1 VAVQRRGPAKPAA
14 EPIAVV
20 GMACRLP
27 QAAGVAEFWDL
38 IREGRDAIVEVPRD
52 RFDVDAYY
60 SAQPATPGRI
70 SSRWGGFVEHIAD
83 FDAAFFGVS
92 PREAAHLDPQQRLLL
107 ETAWEAIQDA
117 GWVPDERTAARTG
130 VFVGQLSGN
139 YWDLLRGAGA
149 LDIYANVG
157 TSRASQAARL
167 CYAFDL
173 RGPSVSVDAASS
185 SSLVAVHL
193 ACQSLRSGESEVA
206 LAGGVNVI
214 LQPDETVTF
223 SQADMLAADGRCKF
237 ASADADGFVRSEG
250 VGILVLKPLSL
261 ARRDGDLVRAL
272 IHGSAVRTDG
282 QASGALMTP
291 AEDGQILTLR
301 AAYAGAGLDPARVDY
316 VEAHGTGT
324 RIGDKVE
331 LTALTAVL
339 GEGRPADRPLLV
351 GSVKTN
357 IGHTESA
364 AGVAGLI
371 KTVLCLEHRL
381 IPGSLHGTVPTE
393 AVDWAKAPITVPQR
407 ETPWPARTGPALAG
421 VSSFGLSGTNA
432 HCVVGEYV
440 PEPTPAAEPAAATP
454 GRPRLLTLSARDPRA
469 LRELATRYATRLDAL
484 DPADPAALRDL
495 CHSAATR
502 RAHLRHRL
510 TAVGNDA
517 PQLAAKLRAFVAEEA
532 VTGLGS
538 SEPLPEGPPA
548 VVFVFPGQGSQWIGM
563 GRDLIARSSVFRET
577 IEACAVAISAET
589 GWSLFDVLEGRHP
602 LEGADVIQPTIWAM
616 EIGLAA
622 LWRSWGV
629 HPDYVLGHSM
639 GESAAAYVAG
649 ALTLPESAAV
659 ICRRSALALT
669 VSGAGAMA
677 SVELTAEQAAQEI
690 SEVRDVVSIAAINS
704 PTSTVLSGDPLV
716 LKELV
721 ARLEARDVFGR
732 MIQVDFASHSPQ
744 MDVLTDPLIRG
755 LDALAP
761 QAGTVPVYSTVL
773 GEPIDGSTM
782 DATYW
787 ARNLREP
794 VGFGPAVA
802 KLIEQGPVVFIEMSP
817 HPILLNGIGEYLA
830 ATEARGHAVPSLRR
844 DEPELATVLD
854 ALGAAHRHGVRVDW
868 QAVEE
873 PGARAVRLPAY
884 PWQRKRYW
892 FADNA
897 APKPAEPAAIDTP
910 DLDTLIYKIEWH
922 PVERAQTAAPNG
934 YRLVFRGS
942 DAVGHD
948 LVATSPWPTATVIPG
963 PAFERIAAGE
973 YRIDPGSPEDYRRL
987 LAALREDLPGQP
999 CAGIVHLWSLETAGV
1014 ADPGIADLEAAVRLG
1029 CGSALLLAQALEDAR
1044 PEPAPRLWLVT
1055 RGAQAADDPND
1066 VGADPAQAALWGFG
1080 RTLAEE
1086 LPELAV
1092 TLLDLPAH
1100 PVTHEL
1106 LRELADDDRSEN
1118 QLALRGGRRLAARLV
1133 RHAATAGNTA
1143 SPSHALAAHLPG
1155 KPGLHEVA
1163 SAALS
1168 GEPGLYGVDSARV
1181 ASADPSGA
1189 PGPHEVDVAPSH
1201 IGLPGR
1207 DSGWTGGVGQCSG
1220 RITAVGSAVAG
1231 LAPGDEVLALVPG
1244 RLRSGALPAR
1254 VRTEAGLAVRRPS
1267 TVSAREAATLPLAFL
1282 TAYHGLCEVGGLG
1295 EGESVLIDEAAD
1307 SVGLA
1312 AVQLARWR
1320 RARVYAS
1327 AADPG
1332 DRAYLRMLGVEGIVG
1347 APAPGFADE
1356 LPPRRL
1362 GEGFD
1367 VIVTRAGSGEL
1378 DACLAALA
1386 PGGRLVVVGEAGTT
1400 GLTPPAVPGNRSIA
1414 VVDPAELLVRQ
1425 SRRAYVALREA
1436 VNLAGAGLV
1445 GPLPH
1450 VQIEA
1455 APGTAVPTQAAHTT
1469 TVVALHQNPVTP
1481 TRAVHMT
1488 THMTTVVVLDQN
1500 TVTPARGAVS
1510 VRGDGTYV
1518 VTGGLGALGRL
1529 TVQWLVD
1536 HGARDVLILGRS
1548 SLSSDSPDA
1557 AKVEAVGRWERAGIR
1572 IDYRSLDAA
1581 DAAGIRQVLDERRRA
1596 GSPPVRGA
1604 VHAAGIVRY
1613 LSVGE
1618 MTSRELDELLRV
1630 KLIGGWALHEALR
1643 DEPVDFFVLYSSL
1656 AALMRSPRM
1665 AGYAAANAAL
1675 DALAAYRRARG
1686 LSALSIG
1693 WGVWG
1698 EVGMAAEYE
1707 RESGRPFA
1715 RDGMSAFSPKLGI
1728 AALERLVAED
1738 ATHAVVLAADWPR
1751 WAAANEDAAVDPLL
1765 RELVAA
1771 APTRGGGSPAVEPG
1785 AVATPEPAR
1794 SGASVS
1800 AQSTTSASARSAVSA
1815 PARSAASALEP
1826 SAASAPA
1833 IPEPAV
1839 APIPIVIP
1847 IPAPAPATAATPDPV
1862 APADSSPEEIS
1873 AFIATEVARVLGLS
1887 VQTLDRREPLQG
1899 QGLDSL
1905 MAAEVRRGV
1914 KRRFGVL
1921 IPLTKLLRGH
1931 SVDDLA
1937 GEVAKGL
1944 APVAG

>member
-1 VAVQRRGPAKPAA
+1 
-14 EPIAVV
+14 
-20 GMACRLP
+20 MACRFP
-27 QAAGVAEFWDL
+27 QAEGVAEFWEL
-38 IREGRDAIVEVPRD
+38 IREGRDAIVEVPGD

-117 GWVPDERTAARTG
+117 GWVPDEQTSARTG

-139 YWDLLRGAGA
+139 YWDLLREAGA

-173 RGPSVSVDAASS
+173 RGPSVSVDSASS

-214 LQPDETVTF
+214 LHPHETVTF

-250 VGILVLKPLSL
+250 VGLLVLKPLSR
-261 ARRDGDLVRAL
+261 ARRDGDVVRAL

-301 AAYAGAGLDPARVDY
+301 AAYTGAGLDPALVDY

-324 RIGDKVE
+324 RVGDSVE
-331 LTALTAVL
+331 LAALTAVL
-339 GEGRPADRPLLV
+339 GRGRPADRPLLV

-381 IPGSLHGTVPTE
+381 IPGSLHAAVPTS
-393 AVDWAKAPITVPQR
+393 AVDWAKTPITVPQR
-407 ETPWPARTGPALAG
+407 ETPWPAKTGPALAG

-432 HCVVGEYV
+432 HCVLGEYV
-440 PEPTPAAEPAAATP
+440 PEPGPAAQPAEAAP
-454 GRPRLLTLSARDPRA
+454 GRPRLLILSARDPRA
-469 LRELATRYATRLDAL
+469 LRELAGRYAARLDAL
-484 DPADPAALRDL
+484 DPEDPAALRDL

-510 TAVGNDA
+510 TAVGADA
-517 PQLAAKLRAFVAEEA
+517 AQLAAKLRAFGAEEPA
-532 VTGLGS
+532 AGLGS
-538 SEPLPEGPPA
+538 GEPLPEGPPS
-548 VVFVFPGQGSQWIGM
+548 VVFVFPGQGSQWAGM
-563 GRDLIARSSVFRET
+563 GRDLIARSPVFREVV
-577 IEACAVAISAET
+577 EACAVAISAEA
-589 GWSLFDVLEGRHP
+589 GWSLFDVLEGRRP

-629 HPDYVLGHSM
+629 QPDFVLGHSM
-639 GESAAAYVAG
+639 GESAAAYVSG
-649 ALTLPESAAV
+649 ALTLAESAAV
-659 ICRRSALALT
+659 ICRRSALAQT

-677 SVELTAEQAAQEI
+677 SVELTAEQAAKEI
-690 SEVRDVVSIAAINS
+690 SGVRELVSIAAVNS

-744 MDVLTDPLIRG
+744 MDALTEPLVQR
-755 LDALAP
+755 LDGLAP
-761 QAGTVPVYSTVL
+761 RAGTVPVYSTVL
-773 GEPIDGSTM
+773 GEPIDGSAM
-782 DATYW
+782 DAAYW

-802 KLIEQGPVVFIEMSP
+802 KLIERGPVVFIELSP
-817 HPILLNGIGEYLA
+817 HPILLNAVGEYLA
-830 ATEARGHAVPSLRR
+830 ATEDRGHAVPSCRR
-844 DEPELATVLD
+844 DEPELATLLD
-854 ALGAAHRHGVRVDW
+854 GLGAAHRHGVRVDW
-868 QAVEE
+868 DAVEE

-892 FADNA
+892 FADEA
-897 APKPAEPAAIDTP
+897 LPKAPRVSAPAEPAAADTS
-910 DLDTLIYKIEWH
+910 DLDALMYEIVWR
-922 PVERAQTAAPNG
+922 PVAGTQTTAPDG
-934 YRLVFRGS
+934 YRLIFHGS
-942 DAVGHD
+942 DAVGRD
-948 LVATSPWPTATVIPG
+948 LIAASPWPTATVVPG
-963 PAFERIAAGE
+963 PSFERVAAGE
-973 YRIDPGSPEDYRRL
+973 YRVDPASAEDYRRL
-987 LAALREDLPGQP
+987 LSALCEDLPGQT
-999 CAGIVHLWSLETAGV
+999 CGGIVHLWSLEPPAVGEPDVAHLKTA
-1014 ADPGIADLEAAVRLG
+1014 IRLG
-1029 CGSALLLAQALEDAR
+1029 CNSVLLLAQALQAAR

-1055 RGAQAADDPND
+1055 RGAQAADAPRDA
-1066 VGADPAQAALWGFG
+1066 GADPAQAPVWGFG
-1080 RTLAEE
+1080 RALAEE

-1092 TLLDLPAH
+1092 TLLDLPAR
-1100 PVTHEL
+1100 PGPGAAADL
-1106 LRELADDDRSEN
+1106 LRELAADDRTEN
-1118 QLALRGGRRLAARLV
+1118 RLALRAGRRLAPRLV
-1133 RHAATAGNTA
+1133 RRGAA
-1143 SPSHALAAHLPG
+1143 AA
-1155 KPGLHEVA
+1155 A
-1163 SAALS
+1163 SARAAS
-1168 GEPGLYGVDSARV
+1168 SA
-1181 ASADPSGA
+1181 PSGD
-1189 PGPHEVDVAPSH
+1189 PGPHEVEIAPSH
-1201 IGLPGR
+1201 LGLPGR
-1207 DSGWTGGVGQCSG
+1207 EPAWTGGVGQCAG

-1244 RLRSGALPAR
+1244 LLGGALPAR
-1254 VRTEAGLAVRRPS
+1254 VRTGSGLAVRRPP
-1267 TVSAREAATLPLAFL
+1267 TVSAREAATLPVAFL
-1282 TAYHGLCEVGGLG
+1282 TAYHALCEVGGLR
-1295 EGESVLIDEAAD
+1295 EGESVLIDEAAGP
-1307 SVGLA
+1307 VGLA

-1320 RARVYAS
+1320 RARVYA
-1327 AADPG
+1327 AAQDPG
-1332 DRAYLRMLGVEGIVG
+1332 DRAYLRMLGVEGVCD

-1367 VIVTRAGSGEL
+1367 VLVTRAGRGAL

-1386 PGGRLVVVGEAGTT
+1386 PGGRLVVVGEAGTA

-1414 VVDPAELLVRQ
+1414 VVDPAELLLRQ
-1425 SRRAYVALREA
+1425 SQRTYAALREV

-1455 APGTAVPTQAAHTT
+1455 APGTPLPTQAAHATT
-1469 TVVALHQNPVTP
+1469 TVIA
-1481 TRAVHMT
+1481 
-1488 THMTTVVVLDQN
+1488 LDQ
-1500 TVTPARGAVS
+1500 TPVIDVPARRDVP
-1510 VRGDGTYV
+1510 VRADGTYV
-1518 VTGGLGALGRL
+1518 VTGGLGALGQP
-1529 TVQWLVD
+1529 TVQWLAD
-1536 HGARDVLILGRS
+1536 HGARDLLILGNS
-1548 SLSSDSPDA
+1548 PLSAPELQTVA
-1557 AKVEAVGRWERAGIR
+1557 RWEQAGIR
-1572 IDYRSLDAA
+1572 LDYRALDAT
-1581 DAAGIRQVLDERRRA
+1581 GIRQLLDERRTA
-1596 GSPPVRGA
+1596 GSPPVRG
-1604 VHAAGIVRY
+1604 VIHAAEIPRHQ
-1613 LSVGE
+1613 SVGE
-1618 MTSRELDELLRV
+1618 MTAPELEELLRV

-1656 AALMRSPRM
+1656 AALLPSPRL
-1665 AGYAAANAAL
+1665 AGHAAADAAL
-1675 DALAAYRRARG
+1675 DALAGYRRARG

-1693 WGVWG
+1693 WG
-1698 EVGMAAEYE
+1698 AEPE
-1707 RESGRPFA
+1707 RPFTGDTTA
-1715 RDGMSAFSPKLGI
+1715 AFGPRLGI
-1728 AALERLVAED
+1728 AALERLLAQD
-1738 ATHAVVLAADWPR
+1738 ATYAAVLAADRPHWT
-1751 WAAANEDAAVDPLL
+1751 AAHKNAAVDPLL

-1771 APTRGGGSPAVEPG
+1771 APTRDGGLPAVGPG
-1785 AVATPEPAR
+1785 AAATPNPAP
-1794 SGASVS
+1794 
-1800 AQSTTSASARSAVSA
+1800 
-1815 PARSAASALEP
+1815 PAIP
-1826 SAASAPA
+1826 APA
-1833 IPEPAV
+1833 IPDPA
-1839 APIPIVIP
+1839 APPIP
-1847 IPAPAPATAATPDPV
+1847 AATPDP
-1862 APADSSPEEIS
+1862 AGSSPEEIS
-1873 AFIATEVARVLGLS
+1873 TFIATEVSRVLGLP
-1887 VQTLDRREPLQG
+1887 VHALDLREPLQS

-1921 IPLTKLLRGH
+1921 IPLGKLLRGH
-1931 SVDDLA
+1931 GVDALVN
-1937 GEVAKGL
+1937 EVAKGP
-1944 APVAG
+1944 APVAR